1 MELGQLVVAPLDP
14 RHHTHTLIFLHG
26 RGDTSA
32 NMTDAL
38 LRWSRNSR
46 RRSLVDVF
54 PTVRWVFPQ
63 AEARLVQSSVPASLG
78 GKGGGEGEEEEKE
91 TVWPQWFDIWNIL
104 DMSDSEELQAPGL
117 RDSVASIR
125 RIVRNEA
132 RKVGGL
138 DRVLLSGISQ
148 GGATAVH
155 ALLHLGA
162 VAAEDAPPEKLAEP
176 RVVVDLD
183 EPPPPA
189 RLGGLLCFSCWLPF
203 PGGTLDETREV
214 IGLDD
219 DDGGLVR
226 EKGDEIVRHTPAFLG
241 HCADDP
247 VVFPEYGRLLRDEL
261 RGFGMEVEWNE
272 YPDGGHWLNSPQG
285 VDDVVEFLKARGIPA
300 VEEGEI

>member
-32 NMTDAL
+32 SMTDAL

-63 AEARLVQSSVPASLG
+63 AEQRLVQSSHDD
-78 GKGGGEGEEEEKE
+78 
-91 TVWPQWFDIWNIL
+91 TTWPQWFDIWNVL
-104 DMSDSEELQAPGL
+104 DMSDGEDLQAPGL
-117 RDSVASIR
+117 RDSVASVR

-189 RLGGLLCFSCWLPF
+189 RLCGLLCFSCWLPF
-203 PGGTLDETREV
+203 PGGTLEETREV
-214 IGLDD
+214 IGLDGED
-219 DDGGLVR
+219 DDPVR
-226 EKGDEIVRHTPAFLG
+226 EKNDEIVRHTPAFLG

-285 VDDVVEFLKARGIPA
+285 VDDVVDFLKARGIPA
-300 VEEGEI
+300 AMEEDE

>member
-32 NMTDAL
+32 NMTEAL

-63 AEARLVQSSVPASLG
+63 AEPRLVQKDG
-78 GKGGGEGEEEEKE
+78 H
-91 TVWPQWFDIWNIL
+91 TVWPQWFDIWNVL

-117 RDSVASIR
+117 RDSVASVR
-125 RIVRNEA
+125 RLVRDEA

-138 DRVLLSGISQ
+138 HRVALSGVSQ
-148 GGATAVH
+148 GGATAAH

-162 VAAEDAPPEKLAEP
+162 VAADDAPPERPASP

-189 RLGGLLCFSCWLPF
+189 RLCALLCFSCWLPF
-203 PGGTLDETREV
+203 PGGSLEETREV
-214 IGLDD
+214 IGLDGE
-219 DDGGLVR
+219 DGDAVR
-226 EKGDEIVRHTPAFLG
+226 AKSDEVVRNTPAFLA

-247 VVFPEYGRLLRDEL
+247 LVFPEYGRQLRDEL
-261 RGFGMEVEWNE
+261 RGFGVHVEWRE

-285 VDDVVEFLKARGIPA
+285 VDDVVDFLKAQGIPA
-300 VEEGEI
+300 AVE

>member
-1 MELGQLVVAPLDP
+1 MELDQLVVAPLNP
-14 RHHTHTLIFLHG
+14 RVHTHTLIFLHG

-32 NMTDAL
+32 NTTDSL

-63 AEARLVQSSVPASLG
+63 AEPRLVQKAG
-78 GKGGGEGEEEEKE
+78 H
-91 TVWPQWFDIWNIL
+91 TWPQWFDIWNIL

-117 RDSVASIR
+117 RDSVASVR

-138 DRVLLSGISQ
+138 HRVVLSGVSQ

-162 VAAEDAPPEKLAEP
+162 VAADDAPPEKLLEP
-176 RVVVDLD
+176 RDVTDLD
-183 EPPPPA
+183 EPPAPA
-189 RLGGLLCFSCWLPF
+189 QLCALMCFSCWLPF
-203 PGGTLDETREV
+203 PGGSLDETREV
-214 IGLDD
+214 IGLQDESEDD
-219 DDGGLVR
+219 EIIR
-226 EKGDEIVRHTPAFLG
+226 QKSDEIVRHTPVFLG

-247 VVFPEYGRLLRDEL
+247 LVFPEYGRQLRDEL
-261 RGFGMEVEWNE
+261 REFGMTVDWNE
-272 YPDGGHWLNSPQG
+272 YPDGGHWLNAPQG

-300 VEEGEI
+300 VEEGETQPLY